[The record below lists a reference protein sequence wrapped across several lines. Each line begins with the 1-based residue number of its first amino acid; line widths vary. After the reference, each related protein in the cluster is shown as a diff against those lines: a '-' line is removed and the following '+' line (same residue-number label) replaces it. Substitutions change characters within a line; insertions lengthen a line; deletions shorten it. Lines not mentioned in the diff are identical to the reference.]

1 MESNTPKQARKF
13 EMSNSHWQAQEGK
26 RPFEGGRSVQ
36 NQLEKAPN
44 EISKNILMKTDSMIH
59 HWFVVLSDA

>member
-1 MESNTPKQARKF
+1 MQSNTPKQARKF

-26 RPFEGGRSVQ
+26 RPVEGERLVQ

-44 EISKNILMKTDSMIH
+44 EISKNILMKPDSMIY
-59 HWFVVLSDA
+59 HWFVVLSNA